1 MENEEDTSYFD
12 SRLDRYHHDF
22 EDSDTDDSP
31 VFSSSFASYSPQ
43 YRKYYTRNNYGS
55 DESNSSLNDS
65 TGKLALDIRNLNV
78 RYSTDSIE
86 HNLLFAIIHFQI
98 NPSKIKM
105 PSTPVDSPYD
115 EISDCINSPDRAQ
128 APSLFLR
135 HQQIKNVYATA
146 DSMEQQQRIFK
157 PLKMLNVIGTPDSD
171 HSSDH
176 DISPKIQRRRK
187 NLIAIHAE
195 EKYNLPKLSISIDQP
210 HSFMSSSP
218 STSSHI
224 HNISSSEKRV
234 MKSASAVDLSLKTSP
249 CVDNLRKDRTKL
261 KLETN
266 LFKPIESNLDC
277 DAISSKPPNNN
288 GGSSASSREVSPS
301 RDGPTITNLK
311 PP

>member
-1 MENEEDTSYFD
+1 M
-12 SRLDRYHHDF
+12 
-22 EDSDTDDSP
+22 
-31 VFSSSFASYSPQ
+31 
-43 YRKYYTRNNYGS
+43 
-55 DESNSSLNDS
+55 LN
-65 TGKLALDIRNLNV
+65 LP
-78 RYSTDSIE
+78 
-86 HNLLFAIIHFQI
+86 QI

-146 DSMEQQQRIFK
+146 DCLEQQKTLHK

-171 HSSDH
+171 HHSSDH
-176 DISPKIQRRRK
+176 DSSPKIQRRRK

-195 EKYNLPKLSISIDQP
+195 EKLNLPKLSISMDHHDSNSP
-210 HSFMSSSP
+210 KPSHSHHMLSSP
-218 STSSHI
+218 STSGQF

-234 MKSASAVDLSLKTSP
+234 MKSASAVDLSLKISSP
-249 CVDNLRKDRTKL
+249 LIVDNLRKDRTKL

-266 LFKPIESNLDC
+266 LFKPIENESNLEC
-277 DAISSKPPNNN
+277 DSMSSRPPNNN